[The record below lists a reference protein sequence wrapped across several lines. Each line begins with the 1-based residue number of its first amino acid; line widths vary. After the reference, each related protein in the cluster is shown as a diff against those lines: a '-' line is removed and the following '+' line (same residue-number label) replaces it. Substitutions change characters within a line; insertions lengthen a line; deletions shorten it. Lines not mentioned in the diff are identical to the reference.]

1 MNKTATEGGKPYITV
16 ILFLCLAAALITA
29 AIPLQ
34 RRISERLEVLK
45 QESLEYIE
53 DLFGRS
59 ISYDSIAPS
68 VFRYI
73 EIRGL
78 RIYSRQQSADPL
90 LSISRIRVFYRLGEL
105 LKGGGAAALRE
116 IRIENSSF
124 LFDLEEDGD
133 IFELFTPEGMGTFT
147 FPDIT
152 ISGKNLTLEVESDKG
167 RVRLEKFFFELK
179 PAGEL
184 LKVQGK
190 FNGSAFADPARFD
203 IDSLRAVVR
212 ISGVVSRDFSE
223 SELRIKLAQVYSPML
238 ELNAITLYA
247 GHTGK
252 KVTLRKIQD
261 KAPFDIRVDYDVEHK
276 KADLSFSAEDF
287 VPYTYLTPGEGL
299 SDMAPWFTSVI
310 SGTAEAEYSIEGEEV
325 NYDTDLHLRLDN
337 RFLPTAFSLDLDMY
351 GNLSRVMCRSVMVS
365 SVYGLWSFQGSV
377 SVQEPFPV
385 PEGTLR
391 VRNVPIGDATVNS
404 IMTIEQRD
412 PFVRIHSNAT
422 DVGAITLRN
431 TVIDLIPYK
440 DDIDFLITTFLDEES
455 DTPLFSGGGNL
466 QIRPDL
472 FIQASAAVEALPLAP
487 VAGLFTDDTRL
498 EKITESLVL
507 STHVFLSTDFDR
519 FSFTTSDVRFLDLE
533 VPGNRASLSLTGNNS
548 GFSLDNI
555 QVTWGESHLSGNASI
570 DTMGKS
576 GFSADMSFV
585 FRDIPYRMSAS
596 WNPEKG
602 LLIDGNHGINALLR
616 PEDGSFQFRFSCEN
630 LPVLLKDSI
639 GYLTLRTDGI
649 YEAPDAWDIFVRQCI
664 LTGLPLPVRENR
676 LIISGKADQD
686 RLVLYRVAYT
696 DSISSVSG
704 SGVIDTSLISASGN
718 GWLEMSDAKNSERY
732 VIQFSRDETIN
743 AEVYVSRAPIGR
755 FTTGELSG
763 LVGGRVLIFGN
774 PENPEIELDALVES
788 GLFNGDPFSGT
799 ISARY
804 DGTSLSCSDFDLRFM
819 NNSLDDVS
827 FEYNPASGAFIGR
840 GSIRGAM
847 QSEIIVARLGITVN
861 TEPTA
866 SILDVP
872 RVLDENIVGTLVLD
886 RIMKGQTVLDPWSLA
901 FVYDKNTFHVEG
913 GPETSLT
920 ADIFAD
926 HTFELVLSA
935 PLPIRGT
942 ARGVLEK
949 STVEAEITDVG
960 IDVKILDSIIRLPYF
975 SFLEGEA
982 EGYLKIAGSFN
993 DPEIWGTLDTRDTM
1007 VESPYLQE
1015 KIGPIDA
1022 TLEFDEKTLSIRN
1035 TVLPVGKAKAVADVT
1050 FNIDHWMT
1058 DTLEIDFQTLSKEGI
1073 HVVNPFGRIDVDG
1086 YVRGHLNISGDPNT
1100 IDLTGSL
1107 EALSTIVTFRN
1118 PEEGRSGFGDGRRIF
1133 RKFLSADVELI
1144 TGKGVEFL
1152 WPSRSLPVLRTFVET
1167 GERVNVTYDGTKKQY
1182 TIRGEVG
1189 IKGGQIYYV
1198 RRNFYIREGTI
1209 VFNENQDKFDPILS
1223 ATAEIREITPEGD
1236 SAKIF
1241 LIVEENALS
1250 KFQPRFESEPPMTTS
1265 EIFSLLGGHLFYA
1278 SGAEGMDI
1286 SQALALTSDFVG
1298 QFGLLRSFEE
1308 RVKSIFNIDLFTIRT
1323 PVVSNILL
1331 EKVLPSQSGDGYSEP
1346 ETLGKYLDNTTLFLG
1361 KYFGNDL
1368 FLQAI
1373 LRFDFYDQLSGRI
1386 DSSKD
1391 MYVDTEIT
1399 LEWKT
1404 PITLVEFS
1412 LFPDLTADETGR
1424 IFNPSLGLS
1433 WRYSY

>member
-1 MNKTATEGGKPYITV
+1 MNKTAPEGRKPYINV
-16 ILFLCLAAALITA
+16 ILFLFLTAALITA

-34 RRISERLEVLK
+34 RRISERLEILK
-45 QESLEYIE
+45 KESVAYIE

-68 VFRYI
+68 IFRYI

-78 RIYSRQQSADPL
+78 RIHSLQDSAVPL

-124 LFDLEEDGD
+124 LFDLEEDSD
-133 IFELFTPEGMGTFT
+133 IFELFTPEGTGTST

-167 RVRLEKFFFELK
+167 RIRLEKFFFELN

-190 FNGSAFADPARFD
+190 CNGSAFADPAPFD
-203 IDSLRAVVR
+203 IDSLQAVVR
-212 ISGVVSRDFSE
+212 ISGVVCRDFSE
-223 SELRIKLAQVYSPML
+223 SELRIKLAEVYSPMF
-238 ELNAITLYA
+238 ELSAITLYA

-261 KAPFDIRVDYDVEHK
+261 KAPFNILVGYDFEQQ
-276 KADLSFSAEDF
+276 KADIAFSAEDF

-299 SDMAPWFTSVI
+299 SDIAPWFTSVI
-310 SGTAEAEYSIEGEEV
+310 SGTAEAEYSIEEKEV
-325 NYDTDLHLRLDN
+325 NYDMDLHLRLDN
-337 RFLPTAFSLDLDMY
+337 RLLPAAFSLDLDMY
-351 GNLSRVMCRSVMVS
+351 GDLTRVMCRNVKIA
-365 SVYGLWSFQGSV
+365 SVYGVWNFQGSV
-377 SVQEPFPV
+377 SVQKPFPV

-391 VRNVPIGDATVNS
+391 IRNVPVGDAAVNS
-404 IMTIEQRD
+404 IMTIEQKD
-412 PFVRIHSNAT
+412 PFVRIHSNST
-422 DVGAITLRN
+422 EVGEITLRN

-455 DTPLFSGGGNL
+455 GKPLFSGEGNL

-472 FIQASAAVEALPLAP
+472 FIQASAAIEALPMAP
-487 VAGLFTDDTRL
+487 AAALFSEDTRL
-498 EKITESLVL
+498 EKISESLVF

-519 FSFTTSDVRFLDLE
+519 FSFTTSDVQFLDLE

-570 DTMGKS
+570 DITEKN

-585 FRDIPYRMSAS
+585 FRDIPYRMSAA
-596 WNPEKG
+596 WNPVKG
-602 LLIDGNHGINALLR
+602 FLIDGNYGITAVLK
-616 PEDGSFQFRFSCEN
+616 PEDSTFLFSLSCEN
-630 LPVLLKDSI
+630 LPIPLEDSI
-639 GYLTLRTDGI
+639 GYLTLRTDGV
-649 YEAPDAWDIFVRQCI
+649 YEASDAWDMFIRQCI
-664 LTGLPLPVRENR
+664 ITGLPLPVRENR
-676 LIISGKADQD
+676 LSISGKADQD

-704 SGVIDTSLISASGN
+704 SGVLDTSLISASGN
-718 GWLEMSDAKNSERY
+718 GWLEMADAKNSERY

-755 FTTGELSG
+755 FTTGEISG
-763 LVGGRVLIFGN
+763 RAGGRVLIFGN
-774 PENPEIELDALVES
+774 PENPEIELDAVVES

-799 ISARY
+799 VRAQY
-804 DGTSLSCSDFDLRFM
+804 DGTILSCSDFDLRFM
-819 NNSLDDVS
+819 NNSLDNTS
-827 FEYNPASGAFIGR
+827 FEYNLATGAFTGR

-847 QSEIIVARLGITVN
+847 QSEIIGARLGIAGN
-861 TEPTA
+861 TTPTA

-872 RVLDENIVGTLVLD
+872 SVLEEYIEGTLVID
-886 RIMKGQTVLDPWSLA
+886 RIMKGQTALDPWSLA
-901 FVYDKNTFHVEG
+901 FISEKDTFHVEG

-926 HTFELVLSA
+926 NTFELVLAA

-949 STVEAEITDVG
+949 STVEADITDVG
-960 IDVKILDSIIRLPYF
+960 LDVKILDTIMRLPQF
-975 SFLEGEA
+975 RFLEGEA

-993 DPEIWGTLDTRDTM
+993 DPEIWGTLNVTNIM
-1007 VESPYLQE
+1007 AENPYVQE
-1015 KIGPIDA
+1015 KIGPFDA

-1035 TVLPVGKAKAVADVT
+1035 TVLPAGKAKAVADVT
-1050 FNIDHWMT
+1050 FNIDHWIT
-1058 DTLEIDFQTLSKEGI
+1058 DTLEIDLQTLSKEGI
-1073 HVVNPFGRIDVDG
+1073 HVVNSFGRMNVDG
-1086 YVRGHLNISGDPNT
+1086 YVRGHLNIRGDPNI

-1107 EALSTIVTFRN
+1107 EALSTIVTIRN
-1118 PEEGRSGFGDGRRIF
+1118 PEEEGLRSGGLN
-1133 RKFLSADVELI
+1133 KFLSADVELI

-1152 WPSRSLPVLRTFVET
+1152 WPSRSLPVLRTFAET
-1167 GERVNVTYDGTKKQY
+1167 GERVRVTYDSTKDQY
-1182 TIRGEVG
+1182 TIRGEAG

-1198 RRNFYIREGTI
+1198 QRNFYIREGMI
-1209 VFNENQDKFDPILS
+1209 IFNENQDKFDPILS

-1250 KFQPRFESEPPMTTS
+1250 TFQPRFESEPPMATA
-1265 EIFSLLGGHLFYA
+1265 EIFSILGGQMFYA

-1331 EKVLPSQSGDGYSEP
+1331 EKVLPAQSEDGYSEP

-1373 LRFDFYDQLSGRI
+1373 LRLDFYDQLSGRI
-1386 DSSKD
+1386 DSSND

-1412 LFPDLTADETGR
+1412 LFPDLTADETGQ